1 MSRVYVFTEYGG
13 PETEA
18 LIERPVPEPGPEEIL
33 VEVRAAAV
41 NPVDWKIREGLLGR
55 SPSRTLPAPMG
66 REVSGVVQAVGTD
79 VEGFAVGDEVLGLVA
94 PGQGGFADHA
104 LLRAGDAVAKPE
116 GISFEVAATI
126 PVAGTTAYDLTHAIE
141 LEAGQ
146 TMVVLGAGGGIG
158 HMAAEIG
165 RVHQFNVIGIASDS
179 KRELVES
186 TGAAFVASGEDAADK
201 VRELAPDGVD
211 LIVDLVGGDAL
222 RDLAPLA
229 KAPGRIL
236 SAADP
241 ATAEEL
247 GGAGRSS
254 DPEALKKITEVIGYG
269 VITPRISATYPL
281 DRARDALAAVEARHA
296 TGKTVIVP
304 RPSSSA

>member
-33 VEVRAAAV
+33 VEVRAAGV

-55 SPSRTLPAPMG
+55 SPGRTLPAPMG
-66 REVSGVVQAVGTD
+66 REVSGIVRAVGAD
-79 VEGFAVGDEVLGLVA
+79 VTGFTIGDEVLGLVA

-116 GISFEVAATI
+116 DISFEVAATI
-126 PVAGTTAYDLTHAIE
+126 PVAGTTAYDLTHAIQ
-141 LEAGQ
+141 LDAGQ
-146 TMVVLGAGGGIG
+146 TLVVLGAGGGVG
-158 HMAAEIG
+158 LLAVEIG
-165 RVHQFNVIGIASDS
+165 RVHKFQVIGIASDS

-186 TGAAFVASGEDAADK
+186 AGAAFVAAGAGAAER

-222 RDLAPLA
+222 RALAPLA
-229 KAPGRIL
+229 KSPDRIL

-241 ATAEEL
+241 ETAEAL
-247 GGAGRSS
+247 GGAGRPS
-254 DPEALKKITEVIGYG
+254 DPEALTKITDVIGYG
-269 VITPRISATYPL
+269 VITPQISGIYPL

-304 RPSSSA
+304 RTFA